1 MALKVDCRVAAEEST
16 PLADV
21 ALAWKSLHKAKEVL
35 QRIENKFDHEDWNY
49 AKAQKARKKLQCE
62 RSPDS
67 NRGQEETVSNEI
79 KTGESC
85 LSCRGNCASVSLA
98 WPETQSCE
106 SHAVRNGSAR
116 MMHQP
121 CSREPTSSTRS
132 PGRME
137 VQGDRAAAA
146 TQSAPET
153 LSVLRSRGSFSD
165 QVNTGKKSPREQME
179 GAHCSPQR
187 LPSSPEDSKQAAPCA
202 VWSHTPVCPSAPPAM
217 CSLSPCNSPIAQK
230 RQGLRR
236 RSPDNKLERL
246 RERIREQK
254 QRHQRLTQEAKQPS
268 ASYARERL
276 HLGPLKRKVRKVAFA
291 PPAPVYRGFSAAK
304 LKAAHSSVDEETGLS
319 EFEEVATTRQ
329 SGDYKT
335 KSPDQRDRR
344 MTSRSQRHKQEQN
357 SSKSS
362 VLEKTL
368 KEKGS
373 KLIGASAWRE
383 GQKLVKKLLGPPP
396 KFTKLGS
403 TSEEQTPKNDC
414 EPGKELIAAPQVEQ
428 SSRENGVPGGGDH
441 VWTSPPHKSCQT
453 TPGNSIEIASD
464 VLTRDAKQI
473 LRDLHLQN
481 QSCEEYRSTKPQK
494 DTTTGKAEDPKPYP
508 ETHPS
513 STEISGITP
522 SDYSTDKTRSS
533 LMKAGIE
540 PRNCSGGKSASLPRS
555 KGSNS
560 PGQKVS
566 EKENVNQSAKTKV
579 NVGKAHA
586 YSPEEV
592 HEFMHR
598 KVEERKK
605 KNREEKKSLKQAR
618 ETRAQRLQELYR
630 KQKEAFAKKSCSGVA
645 QTLNRGTVPATQ
657 GSQHK
662 LAQEQAMKRS
672 LERNSMEWVH
682 KPSCALLR
690 SEEQGSSDLH
700 PKTTQPPKATETFDF
715 PSSLASES
723 GFLSPLNLKDLA
735 VSPSPV
741 RYLPPQSF
749 LLPLKTAKSG
759 LKASASED
767 TSSPPPYRNTQDRVK
782 AIHSLA
788 RELGERIEMATER
801 LRGTSK
807 LQDSNDNG
815 GEEHIS
821 LEPPDWSS
829 SRSKPKTPK
838 SEGNRTMDIQTLLGV
853 SSANGLW
860 ISLDHAQ
867 DSTLYLGSPEGEA
880 HKRKEQIQALL
891 SDTAAV
897 SEELPWSSN
906 SVMHGKAL
914 KDVWKGFTMKK
925 ESDVETCLL
934 REKPIAS
941 IASPSPRFLTRS
953 PERKPANQKNRS
965 IFDALAEAQSQAEI
979 ISASPR
985 RSLKTSLS
993 HGFESHTS
1001 PTRRIGMQKE
1011 FDDHFDRDPRCI
1023 DPEERYRDHLENI
1036 QQTSLRLAHKLKADQ
1051 LQQEGRLAILREKA
1065 KLEAQESQRSL
1076 DELLKHQ
1083 LAGLN
1088 GSQASCTVRA
1098 RLQHAKQ
1105 DQRAYQFE
1113 GDPIRDD
1120 TAEDSSFRA
1129 KAPKQS
1135 ALKTEINCNVMDAIK
1150 ATKRKSTGETNLDSS
1165 TQQQGSLSAKHGDSL
1180 HIPQSLNPLPPSE
1193 NQPNSK
1199 TLAADDSG
1207 DSSEEMDSTS
1217 QWSEI
1222 SQFYG
1227 GSSTFCRFS
1236 LTMAEQYLREEELRA
1251 RHQTALLRLREKA
1264 LQEKTNAELAW
1275 LEHRKCCLDN
1285 LQDSEEVSAVAEKQH
1300 KTLTRLKQEQAE
1312 IQHLRN
1318 IYRAAHQ
1325 ERKLLLKQQ
1334 REILLMQQS
1343 TAQLQ
1348 RELHGLAQGP
1358 QFTNSSADAE
1368 EAIQQKKTRTISS
1381 PAISSMPA
1389 EATAHSQRPLL
1400 SRNGNSCAQLNN
1412 TQSKKYK
1419 SFPTEKEKT
1428 SLQCRQQAEAPQR
1441 WQQWSGAQDPG
1452 EFETMAK
1459 EPWDSSDQSTGPLVM
1474 DKDSENPEI
1483 NDRRHA
1489 LLHSE
1494 HTNSAEMDE
1503 ATLTPVPIEDKPHQF
1518 LDCDH
1523 KEKKFVSN
1531 RALAPK
1537 DNEDIHSHDSNAT
1550 SSSVDELES
1559 DTLTMEKVYR
1569 VQGGSQEAAGDD
1581 EGSCSPYKANDGDRG
1596 SGLISD
1602 GPSAVEAETGKGR
1615 RSEEQRTN
1623 VDSKRDSDITYMG
1636 VKKLP
1641 VSKILPLQDVPVN
1654 EEEAKVSA
1662 PYEKNPAEGN
1672 QLIKHVD
1679 NDPCDPSDEEPA
1691 LKTCSEGLG
1700 STVSSTESHD
1710 SSLRCESVNSYH
1722 SLPEFHKVT
1731 AVRIHVSESS
1741 VSDSELEA
1749 EDTDISLPEEFTIQQ
1764 QPCGGHDADVFPNPL
1779 TKAQI
1784 AVSDG
1789 NELLSSDICEDQVPH
1804 DDCNREAS
1812 SLFHGSGKHL
1822 GDVSVYECGYES
1834 HSVTSSNSEKPTLSA
1849 AGREEPFSFQFDNTA
1864 NGRRKPGLE
1873 ASALL
1878 PCSENCGVNKIPSQ
1892 GKSEQDSDS
1901 SSSSLLYNDDFCTEE
1916 TFEQQGSAASKAEK
1930 DDDLSV
1936 GQSKVAFTWFPPE
1949 SSLKPLDAVPEQFN
1963 NCVSL
1968 PPKKS
1973 MTNDQMPLFPVDSS
1987 LAFRDLSSL
1996 EEAKTNHTE
2005 LLTEGHVSNKPNGIT
2020 SPHLSMPRSSE
2031 EAPTGAEVSSFDT
2044 RTFQRVLAQNQNN
2057 SAREGQ
2063 TFKKPEMVPLGS
2075 IASKKQLPQARC
2087 CPSESEDDMIFIS
2100 DEGLPPID
2108 KDTLSEILSPVDE
2121 VLSYGSVDL
2130 PSSKKKDLSL
2140 YSEDLPTPPEEVG
2153 GLKSG
2158 DISFSTE
2165 DFPSP
2170 PEQMTFSET
2179 RDSHSSLHE
2188 DVSGQMDEF
2197 PSLGDSAMPEELPP
2211 PSPELMD
2218 VFSAQDGT
2226 LSGCCWGKE
2235 IISGGKDD
2243 LLEHVTAGNETTLQP
2258 LGSLCASSPTSSG
2271 QAIQRPEH
2279 LKKQSKPFL
2288 TLSKAQEDNDD
2299 PLLSFEVGD
2308 RVLVKNIQPG
2318 MLMFKGCTS
2327 FDEGYW
2333 AGVALDKPE
2342 GDHDGTYGGVKYF
2355 VCAKYFGIFVRPDQ
2369 ISHLLEDNEKSSD
2382 YSRDEDSFSDDG
2394 SSRGDYKC
2402 ADDNQQGTGYTER
2415 KPEDTYSASGSA
2427 LKENK
2432 SRSHMSMP
2440 SGKEHKG
2447 QFPTDD
2453 QYMSNEF
2460 TCQAYLVCLD
2470 SEKETT
2476 ELTQIKKETIAEDV
2490 LPMRNKDS
2498 NTEEV
2503 NKSKRISCLLK
2514 DQERNKLADDISSKL
2529 TKKLLYDTLSAFS
2542 DTTEHKYKSAF
2553 ERELRNHVKGLKRE
2567 GNHSTSLSERS
2578 AEVLDVLLCDFDTLS
2593 IHGPHTTQTVAE
2605 KIVTKFVDDAVKEY
2619 KKIKRKQ
2626 GAKADTMFRVSS
2638 EIPQGTFPFLIK
2650 ILDAGVFGSS
2660 EDFDQL
2666 NSIQHTKEIKT
2677 QRQTQQRLDHWHSAP
2692 WKKTMEV
2699 PLVVPHN
2706 SSHVMILSA
2715 HAVDKL
2721 WTPQNIC
2728 SNSRRINV
2736 PKDFDCNDISDDNL
2750 EVESKRIYNQVIFD
2764 LTHELLHAEYQVTA
2778 NPNPLPWLK
2787 EKLDSRYYRPICRKT
2802 DISEV
2807 KSFIQGEIIKIMNLE
2822 KNSLEMKRKLLNM
2835 TKYGNCKRDRVD
2847 LILIQELHKEE
2858 SQWTDYAEDELAV
2871 KMRVTEDIFD
2881 SLVLDTIGVLEKISL
2896 KRTSD

>member
-1 MALKVDCRVAAEEST
+1 MPRHASVYTHSSWEEKINQRSNVCQQKATREIQPMSLLKGKFAF
-16 PLADV
+16 LQ
-21 ALAWKSLHKAKEVL
+21 L

-49 AKAQKARKKLQCE
+49 AIAQKA

-79 KTGESC
+79 KTGVSC
-85 LSCRGNCASVSLA
+85 LSCRENCASVSPA
-98 WPETQSCE
+98 WPENQTFE
-106 SHAVRNGSAR
+106 SQAVRNGSAR
-116 MMHQP
+116 MMHLP
-121 CSREPTSSTRS
+121 CSREPTSSTCS
-132 PGRME
+132 PGRMD
-137 VQGDRAAAA
+137 VQGGRAAAG

-153 LSVLRSRGSFSD
+153 LSILGSRGSFSD
-165 QVNTGKKSPREQME
+165 QVNTGKKSPIEQME
-179 GAHCSPQR
+179 GAHRSPR
-187 LPSSPEDSKQAAPCA
+187 HLPSSPEVSKQAAPCA
-202 VWSHTPVCPSAPPAM
+202 VWSHTPLCPSALPAM
-217 CSLSPCNSPIAQK
+217 GPLFPCNSPTAQK
-230 RQGLRR
+230 QQGLRR

-254 QRHQRLTQEAKQPS
+254 QQHQRLIQEAKQPS
-268 ASYARERL
+268 ASYARELL

-291 PPAPVYRGFSAAK
+291 PPAPVYRGFSAVK
-304 LKAAHSSVDEETGLS
+304 LKVAHSSADEETGIS
-319 EFEEVATTRQ
+319 EFEEVATTRH
-329 SGDYKT
+329 SGDYKN

-344 MTSRSQRHKQEQN
+344 MTSRSQRPKQEQS
-357 SSKSS
+357 SSKSP
-362 VLEKTL
+362 VPEKTL
-368 KEKGS
+368 NEKGS

-383 GQKLVKKLLGPPP
+383 GQKLVKKLLGPLP

-403 TSEEQTPKNDC
+403 TSEEWNPKNDS
-414 EPGKELIAAPQVEQ
+414 EPGKDFIATPQIEQ

-441 VWTSPPHKSCQT
+441 MWNSPPHKSCQT
-453 TPGNSIEIASD
+453 TPSSSIEIASNA
-464 VLTRDAKQI
+464 LTRDAKQI

-481 QSCEEYRSTKPQK
+481 QSCEECISTKPQK
-494 DTTTGKAEDPKPYP
+494 DTTAGKAEDSKPYP
-508 ETHPS
+508 ETNPP
-513 STEISGITP
+513 STEISSVTR
-522 SDYSTDKTRSS
+522 SDYSRDKTRSS

-540 PRNCSGGKSASLPRS
+540 PRNCHGRKSASLPRS

-560 PGQKVS
+560 PGQKLS
-566 EKENVNQSAKTKV
+566 EKENVNQSAQKRV
-579 NVGKAHA
+579 NVGKAHT

-605 KNREEKKSLKQAR
+605 KNLEEKKSLKQAR

-645 QTLNRGTVPATQ
+645 QTLNRGIIPATQ
-657 GSQHK
+657 GSQYK
-662 LAQEQAMKRS
+662 LAQEQTMKRS
-672 LERNSMEWVH
+672 LERNFMEWVH
-682 KPSCALLR
+682 KTSCALLR

-700 PKTTQPPKATETFDF
+700 PKTSQPPKAKETFDF

-735 VSPSPV
+735 VSPSPAQ
-741 RYLPPQSF
+741 YLPPQSF
-749 LLPLKTAKSG
+749 FLPLKTAKSG
-759 LKASASED
+759 LNASASED
-767 TSSPPPYRNTQDRVK
+767 TSSLPLYRNTQDRVK

-801 LRGTSK
+801 LRGTSR

-815 GEEHIS
+815 GEEHIP
-821 LEPPDWSS
+821 LEPPNWSS
-829 SRSKPKTPK
+829 PRSKPKTPK
-838 SEGNRTMDIQTLLGV
+838 SEGNRTMNIRTLLGV
-853 SSANGLW
+853 QSPNGVW
-860 ISLDHAQ
+860 ISLDPAQ
-867 DSTLYLGSPEGEA
+867 DSTLYLGSPEGAEA
-880 HKRKEQIQALL
+880 RKRKERIQA
-891 SDTAAV
+891 DTTAV

-914 KDVWKGFTMKK
+914 KDVWEDFTVTK
-925 ESDVETCLL
+925 ESDMETCLL
-934 REKPIAS
+934 RGKPIAS
-941 IASPSPRFLTRS
+941 IASPSPRFLTR
-953 PERKPANQKNRS
+953 
-965 IFDALAEAQSQAEI
+965 
-979 ISASPR
+979 R

-993 HGFESHTS
+993 HGFEPCAS

-1011 FDDHFDRDPRCI
+1011 FDDDFGRDPRCI
-1023 DPEERYRDHLENI
+1023 DLEERYRDHLENI
-1036 QQTSLRLAHKLKADQ
+1036 QQTSLRLAHKLKADR

-1088 GSQASCTVRA
+1088 GSQARCTVRA
-1098 RLQHAKQ
+1098 RLKHAKQ
-1105 DQRAYQFE
+1105 DQREYQFE
-1113 GDPIRDD
+1113 GDPKRGD
-1120 TAEDSSFRA
+1120 TAEDSVRA
-1129 KAPKQS
+1129 QSPKHS
-1135 ALKTEINCNVMDAIK
+1135 ALKTEINCHVMDAIK
-1150 ATKRKSTGETNLDSS
+1150 ATERKSTGEMNLDSS
-1165 TQQQGSLSAKHGDSL
+1165 TQPQGSLSAQHGDSL
-1180 HIPQSLNPLPPSE
+1180 HTRQSLNPLPPSV

-1199 TLAADDSG
+1199 TLTADDSG
-1207 DSSEEMDSTS
+1207 DSSEQMDSTS
-1217 QWSEI
+1217 QWSEV

-1264 LQEKTNAELAW
+1264 LQEKTKAELAW
-1275 LEHRKCCLDN
+1275 LEHRKGCLDN
-1285 LQDSEEVSAVAEKQH
+1285 LRDSEEVSAVAEKQH
-1300 KTLTRLKQEQAE
+1300 KILTRLKQEQAE
-1312 IQHLRN
+1312 IQHLQN

-1358 QFTNSSADAE
+1358 QFTNSSADVE
-1368 EAIQQKKTRTISS
+1368 EAIKQKKTGTISS
-1381 PAISSMPA
+1381 PAISSVPA
-1389 EATAHSQRPLL
+1389 EATAYSQRPVL

-1412 TQSKKYK
+1412 TLSRKYK

-1428 SLQCRQQAEAPQR
+1428 SLQGRQQAEVPQR
-1441 WQQWSGAQDPG
+1441 WKQRSGARDP
-1452 EFETMAK
+1452 EVFETMAK
-1459 EPWDSSDQSTGPLVM
+1459 EPCDSSDRSTDPLVM
-1474 DKDSENPEI
+1474 DKDSENTEI
-1483 NDRRHA
+1483 NDRCHA
-1489 LLHSE
+1489 LLHLE

-1503 ATLTPVPIEDKPHQF
+1503 ATLTPVPIEDKPHEF
-1518 LDCDH
+1518 LDYDH

-1531 RALAPK
+1531 QALAPK
-1537 DNEDIHSHDSNAT
+1537 DNEDINSHDSNAT
-1550 SSSVDELES
+1550 SSSVEELES
-1559 DTLTMEKVYR
+1559 DTLTMEKVHR
-1569 VQGGSQEAAGDD
+1569 VQGGSQETAGED
-1581 EGSCSPYKANDGDRG
+1581 EGSCHPYKANDGDRG

-1602 GPSAVEAETGKGR
+1602 GTSAVEAQTGNGR

-1623 VDSKRDSDITYMG
+1623 VNFKRDSDITYLG
-1636 VKKLP
+1636 VKKLQ

-1662 PYEKNPAEGN
+1662 PYEKNPAEDN

-1679 NDPCDPSDEEPA
+1679 NDPCDPSDEEHA
-1691 LKTCSEGLG
+1691 LKTYSEGLG
-1700 STVSSTESHD
+1700 YTESSTESHD
-1710 SSLRCESVNSYH
+1710 SFLRCESVNSYH

-1731 AVRIHVSESS
+1731 AVRIDVSESS
-1741 VSDSELEA
+1741 VSDAELEA

-1764 QPCGGHDADVFPNPL
+1764 QLCGGDDADAFPNPL

-1789 NELLSSDICEDQVPH
+1789 NELLSSDICDEQVPH

-1812 SLFHGSGKHL
+1812 SLFHGSEKRL
-1822 GDVSVYECGYES
+1822 GDVSEYECAYES

-1849 AGREEPFSFQFDNTA
+1849 SGREEPFSFQFDNTA
-1864 NGRRKPGLE
+1864 NGRSKPYLE

-1878 PCSENCGVNKIPSQ
+1878 PCSETCSVNKIPSQ
-1892 GKSEQDSDS
+1892 GKSEQHSDS

-1916 TFEQQGSAASKAEK
+1916 TFEQQDSETSKAEK
-1930 DDDLSV
+1930 DGESYGLSV
-1936 GQSKVAFTWFPPE
+1936 GQSKVAFMWFPSE
-1949 SSLKPLDAVPEQFN
+1949 SSLKHLDAVSEQFN
-1963 NCVSL
+1963 NCVLL

-1973 MTNDQMPLFPVDSS
+1973 MTNEQMPLFPVDSS
-1987 LAFRDLSSL
+1987 LASRDLSGL
-1996 EEAKTNHTE
+1996 EEAKTNQTE
-2005 LLTEGHVSNKPNGIT
+2005 LLTEGHISNKPNEIA
-2020 SPHLSMPRSSE
+2020 SPHLSMPTSSE
-2031 EAPTGAEVSSFDT
+2031 EAPREAEVSSFDT
-2044 RTFQRVLAQNQNN
+2044 QTFQRVAAQNQNN

-2063 TFKKPEMVPLGS
+2063 TFKKPEVVPLCS
-2075 IASKKQLPQARC
+2075 ITSKKQLPQARR

-2100 DEGLPPID
+2100 DEVPPPID
-2108 KDTLSEILSPVDE
+2108 KDILSEILSPVDE

-2130 PSSKKKDLSL
+2130 PSSNKKDLSL

-2153 GLKSG
+2153 GIKSG

-2170 PEQMTFSET
+2170 PEQMTFSEM
-2179 RDSHSSLHE
+2179 RDSHYSLNE
-2188 DVSGQMDEF
+2188 DVSGQTDEL
-2197 PSLGDSAMPEELPP
+2197 PSLGDSTIPEELPP

-2218 VFSAQDGT
+2218 VFSAQDRT
-2226 LSGCCWGKE
+2226 LSGCCSGKE
-2235 IISGGKDD
+2235 IISGRKED
-2243 LLEHVTAGNETTLQP
+2243 LLEHVTAENETTLQP
-2258 LGSLCASSPTSSG
+2258 LGLVCMSSPTSSE
-2271 QAIQRPEH
+2271 QAIKRPEH

-2288 TLSKAQEDNDD
+2288 TLSKAQEDHDD

-2308 RVLVKNIQPG
+2308 RVLVKHIQPG
-2318 MLMFKGCTS
+2318 TLMFKGCIS

-2355 VCAKYFGIFVRPDQ
+2355 VCTKYFGIFVRPDQ

-2382 YSRDEDSFSDDG
+2382 YSGNEDSFSDDG
-2394 SSRGDYKC
+2394 SSRGDYKR
-2402 ADDNQQGTGYTER
+2402 ADDNQQGTRYTEQ
-2415 KPEDTYSASGSA
+2415 KPEDTYSARGSA

-2432 SRSHMSMP
+2432 SRSHTSMP

-2447 QFPTDD
+2447 QFPTNK
-2453 QYMSNEF
+2453 QYISNEF
-2460 TCQAYLVCLD
+2460 TCQADFVCLE
-2470 SEKETT
+2470 SEKETR
-2476 ELTQIKKETIAEDV
+2476 ELTQRKKETIAEDV
-2490 LPMRNKDS
+2490 LPVRNKDS

-2514 DQERNKLADDISSKL
+2514 DQERNKLADDISSEL

-2553 ERELRNHVKGLKRE
+2553 ERELRNHVKGLKKE

-2593 IHGPHTTQTVAE
+2593 IHGPHTAQTVAE

-2626 GAKADTMFRVSS
+2626 GAKADTMFHLSS
-2638 EIPQGTFPFLIK
+2638 EIPQGTLPFLIK

-2677 QRQTQQRLDHWHSAP
+2677 QRQTQHRLDHWHSAP

-2706 SSHVMILSA
+2706 SSHVKILSA
-2715 HAVDKL
+2715 HAVDEL
-2721 WTPQNIC
+2721 WTPQSIC
-2728 SNSRRINV
+2728 SNSRRIHV
-2736 PKDFDCNDISDDNL
+2736 PKDSECNDISDDDL
-2750 EVESKRIYNQVIFD
+2750 EAESKRIYNQVIFD

-2787 EKLDSRYYRPICRKT
+2787 ENLDSRYYRHICRKT

-2881 SLVLDTIGVLEKISL
+2881 SLVLDTIGVLKKISL

>member
-35 QRIENKFDHEDWNY
+35 QRIENKFDHEDRNY

-62 RSPDS
+62 RNPDS
-67 NRGQEETVSNEI
+67 NRGQEEPVSNEI
-79 KTGESC
+79 KTEESC
-85 LSCRGNCASVSLA
+85 LSCRGNCASVSPA
-98 WPETQSCE
+98 WPENWSFE
-106 SHAVRNGSAR
+106 SQAVRNESAR
-116 MMHQP
+116 MMHLP
-121 CSREPTSSTRS
+121 CSREPTSSTCS
-132 PGRME
+132 PGRMD
-137 VQGDRAAAA
+137 VQGGRAAAG

-153 LSVLRSRGSFSD
+153 LSVLGRRGSFSD
-165 QVNTGKKSPREQME
+165 QVNTGKKSPTGQME
-179 GAHCSPQR
+179 GAPRSPQH
-187 LPSSPEDSKQAAPCA
+187 LPSSPEDSKRAAPCA
-202 VWSHTPVCPSAPPAM
+202 VWSHTPLGPSALPAM
-217 CSLSPCNSPIAQK
+217 RPLFPCNSPSAQK
-230 RQGLRR
+230 QQGLRR
-236 RSPDNKLERL
+236 RSPGNKLERL

-254 QRHQRLTQEAKQPS
+254 QRHQRLSQEAKQPS
-268 ASYARERL
+268 ASYAREL
-276 HLGPLKRKVRKVAFA
+276 LPGGPLKRKVRKVACA
-291 PPAPVYRGFSAAK
+291 PPAPVYRGFSAVK
-304 LKAAHSSVDEETGLS
+304 LKVAHSSADEETGIS
-319 EFEEVATTRQ
+319 ESEEVATTRQ
-329 SGDYKT
+329 SGDYKNT
-335 KSPDQRDRR
+335 SPDQRDRR
-344 MTSRSQRHKQEQN
+344 MTSRSQRSKQEQS
-357 SSKSS
+357 SSKSP
-362 VLEKTL
+362 VPKKTL

-403 TSEEQTPKNDC
+403 TSEEQNPKNDSESC
-414 EPGKELIAAPQVEQ
+414 KDFVATPQMEQ

-441 VWTSPPHKSCQT
+441 MVNSPPHKSCQT
-453 TPGNSIEIASD
+453 TPGSSIEIASNA
-464 VLTRDAKQI
+464 LTRDAKQI
-473 LRDLHLQN
+473 LRDLYLQN
-481 QSCEEYRSTKPQK
+481 QSCEEYRRTKLQK
-494 DTTTGKAEDPKPYP
+494 DTTTGKAEDSKPYP
-508 ETHPS
+508 ETNPP
-513 STEISGITP
+513 STEISSITR
-522 SDYSTDKTRSS
+522 SDYSRDKTRSS

-540 PRNCSGGKSASLPRS
+540 PRNCHGGKSASLPRS

-566 EKENVNQSAKTKV
+566 EKENIKKRV

-605 KNREEKKSLKQAR
+605 KNLEEKKSLKQAR

-630 KQKEAFAKKSCSGVA
+630 KQKEAFAKKSCSGGA
-645 QTLNRGTVPATQ
+645 QALNRGSVPATQ
-657 GSQHK
+657 RSLYK
-662 LAQEQAMKRS
+662 LAQEQTMKRS
-672 LERNSMEWVH
+672 LERNFMEWVH
-682 KPSCALLR
+682 KTSCALLR

-735 VSPSPV
+735 VSPSPAH
-741 RYLPPQSF
+741 YLPPQSF
-749 LLPLKTAKSG
+749 FLPLKTAKSD

-801 LRGTSK
+801 LRGTSR

-815 GEEHIS
+815 GEEHLL
-821 LEPPDWSS
+821 LEPPSWSS
-829 SRSKPKTPK
+829 LRSKPKTPK
-838 SEGNRTMDIQTLLGV
+838 SEGNRTMNIQTLLGV
-853 SSANGLW
+853 QSPNGVW

-867 DSTLYLGSPEGEA
+867 DSTLDLGSPEGAEA
-880 HKRKEQIQALL
+880 QERKERIQ

-897 SEELPWSSN
+897 SEAFPWSSN
-906 SVMHGKAL
+906 SVMHGKAPE
-914 KDVWKGFTMKK
+914 DVWKGFTAKK
-925 ESDVETCLL
+925 ESDMETCLL
-934 REKPIAS
+934 QGKLITSMAS
-941 IASPSPRFLTRS
+941 SSPRFLTRS
-953 PERKPANQKNRS
+953 PERKPANQRNRS
-965 IFDALAEAQSQAEI
+965 IFDALSEAQNQGEI
-979 ISASPR
+979 ISSSPR

-993 HGFESHTS
+993 HGFEPRAS
-1001 PTRRIGMQKE
+1001 PTRRIEMQKE
-1011 FDDHFDRDPRCI
+1011 FEDDFGRDPRCI

-1036 QQTSLRLAHKLKADQ
+1036 QQTSLRLAHKLKADR
-1051 LQQEGRLAILREKA
+1051 LQQEGRLARLREKA

-1083 LAGLN
+1083 LVGLN

-1098 RLQHAKQ
+1098 RLKHAKQ
-1105 DQRAYQFE
+1105 DQREYQFE
-1113 GDPIRDD
+1113 GDPERDD
-1120 TAEDSSFRA
+1120 TAEDSFRA
-1129 KAPKQS
+1129 QSPKQS

-1150 ATKRKSTGETNLDSS
+1150 ATERKSTGEMNLESS

-1180 HIPQSLNPLPPSE
+1180 PIRQSLNPLPPSV

-1199 TLAADDSG
+1199 TLTADDSG
-1207 DSSEEMDSTS
+1207 DSSEQMDSTS
-1217 QWSEI
+1217 QWSEV

-1264 LQEKTNAELAW
+1264 LQEKTKAELAW
-1275 LEHRKCCLDN
+1275 LEHRKGCLEN
-1285 LQDSEEVSAVAEKQH
+1285 LRDSEEVSAVAEKQH
-1300 KTLTRLKQEQAE
+1300 KILTRLKQEQAE

-1348 RELHGLAQGP
+1348 RALRGLAQGP

-1368 EAIQQKKTRTISS
+1368 EAIKQKTGTISS

-1389 EATAHSQRPLL
+1389 EATAYSQRPVL

-1412 TQSKKYK
+1412 TLSRKYK

-1428 SLQCRQQAEAPQR
+1428 SLQGRQQAELPQR
-1441 WQQWSGAQDPG
+1441 WKRWSGAQDP
-1452 EFETMAK
+1452 EVFETMAK
-1459 EPWDSSDQSTGPLVM
+1459 EPSDSSDQSTSLLVM
-1474 DKDSENPEI
+1474 DKDSENTEI
-1483 NDRRHA
+1483 NA

-1503 ATLTPVPIEDKPHQF
+1503 ATLTPVPIEDKAHEF
-1518 LDCDH
+1518 LDSDH

-1537 DNEDIHSHDSNAT
+1537 DNEDINSHDSNAT
-1550 SSSVDELES
+1550 SSSVEELES
-1559 DTLTMEKVYR
+1559 DTLTMEKVHR
-1569 VQGGSQEAAGDD
+1569 VQGESQETAED
-1581 EGSCSPYKANDGDRG
+1581 EGSCHPYKANDGDRG
-1596 SGLISD
+1596 SGLIS
-1602 GPSAVEAETGKGR
+1602 GGTSAVEAQTGKGR
-1615 RSEEQRTN
+1615 QSEEPRTN
-1623 VDSKRDSDITYMG
+1623 VNSKQDSDITYMG
-1636 VKKLP
+1636 VKKLQ
-1641 VSKILPLQDVPVN
+1641 VSEILPLQDVPVN

-1662 PYEKNPAEGN
+1662 PYEKNPAEDN

-1679 NDPCDPSDEEPA
+1679 NDPCDPSDEEHA

-1722 SLPEFHKVT
+1722 SLPEFHKAT
-1731 AVRIHVSESS
+1731 AVRIDVSESS
-1741 VSDSELEA
+1741 VSDSELEPQ
-1749 EDTDISLPEEFTIQQ
+1749 DTDISLPEEFTIQQ
-1764 QPCGGHDADVFPNPL
+1764 QLCGGDGADVFPNPL

-1784 AVSDG
+1784 AVSDR
-1789 NELLSSDICEDQVPH
+1789 NELLSSDICDEQVPH

-1812 SLFHGSGKHL
+1812 SLFHGSEKRL
-1822 GDVSVYECGYES
+1822 GDVSEYEYTYES
-1834 HSVTSSNSEKPTLSA
+1834 HSVTSSNSEKPTISA
-1849 AGREEPFSFQFDNTA
+1849 SGREEPFSFQFDNTA
-1864 NGRRKPGLE
+1864 NGRTKPYLE
-1873 ASALL
+1873 ASAVL
-1878 PCSENCGVNKIPSQ
+1878 PCSENCSVNKIPSQ
-1892 GKSEQDSDS
+1892 GKSEQHSDS
-1901 SSSSLLYNDDFCTEE
+1901 SSSSLLYNDDFCTEK
-1916 TFEQQGSAASKAEK
+1916 TFEQQGSATSKAEK
-1930 DDDLSV
+1930 DGESYDLSV
-1936 GQSKVAFTWFPPE
+1936 GQSKVAFTWFPSE
-1949 SSLKPLDAVPEQFN
+1949 SSLKHLDAVPEQFT
-1963 NCVSL
+1963 NCVLL

-1973 MTNDQMPLFPVDSS
+1973 MTNEQMPLFPVDSS
-1987 LAFRDLSSL
+1987 LASRDSSGL
-1996 EEAKTNHTE
+1996 EETKTNQTE
-2005 LLTEGHVSNKPNGIT
+2005 LLTEGHISNKPNEIA
-2020 SPHLSMPRSSE
+2020 SPHLSVPTSSE
-2031 EAPTGAEVSSFDT
+2031 EAPTEAEVSSFDT
-2044 RTFQRVLAQNQNN
+2044 QTFQRVAAQNQNN

-2063 TFKKPEMVPLGS
+2063 TFKKPEMVPSCS
-2075 IASKKQLPQARC
+2075 ITSKKQLPQARR

-2100 DEGLPPID
+2100 DEVLPPID
-2108 KDTLSEILSPVDE
+2108 KDALSEILSPVDE

-2130 PSSKKKDLSL
+2130 PSSNKKDLSL
-2140 YSEDLPTPPEEVG
+2140 YSEDLPTPPEEIG
-2153 GLKSG
+2153 GIKSG

-2170 PEQMTFSET
+2170 PEQMTFSER
-2179 RDSHSSLHE
+2179 RDSHYSLNE
-2188 DVSGQMDEF
+2188 DVSGQTDKL
-2197 PSLGDSAMPEELPP
+2197 PSLGDNAMPEELPP
-2211 PSPELMD
+2211 PSSELMD

-2226 LSGCCWGKE
+2226 LSGGCWSKE
-2235 IISGGKDD
+2235 IISGGKEN
-2243 LLEHVTAGNETTLQP
+2243 LLEHVTVENETTLQP
-2258 LGSLCASSPTSSG
+2258 LGSLCMSSPTSSG
-2271 QAIQRPEH
+2271 QTIKRMEH

-2288 TLSKAQEDNDD
+2288 TLSKAQEDHDN

-2308 RVLVKNIQPG
+2308 RVLVKHIQPG
-2318 MLMFKGCTS
+2318 TLMFKGCTS
-2327 FDEGYW
+2327 FNEGYW

-2394 SSRGDYKC
+2394 SSRGDYKR
-2402 ADDNQQGTGYTER
+2402 ADDNQQGTGYTEQ
-2415 KPEDTYSASGSA
+2415 KPEDTYSARGSA

-2432 SRSHMSMP
+2432 SRSHASMP

-2447 QFPTDD
+2447 QFPTDE

-2460 TCQAYLVCLD
+2460 ICQADFVCLE

-2476 ELTQIKKETIAEDV
+2476 ELTQIKKETIAEGV

-2498 NTEEV
+2498 NTGEV

-2514 DQERNKLADDISSKL
+2514 DQERKKLADDISSEI

-2553 ERELRNHVKGLKRE
+2553 ERELRNHVKGLKKE

-2578 AEVLDVLLCDFDTLS
+2578 AEVLDVLLCDFDTHS
-2593 IHGPHTTQTVAE
+2593 IHGPHTAQTVAE

-2626 GAKADTMFRVSS
+2626 GAKADMMFHLSS
-2638 EIPQGTFPFLIK
+2638 EIPQGSLPFLIK
-2650 ILDAGVFGSS
+2650 ILDAGVFGSC

-2677 QRQTQQRLDHWHSAP
+2677 QRQTQHRLDHWHSAP

-2706 SSHVMILSA
+2706 SSHVKILSA
-2715 HAVDKL
+2715 HAVDEL

-2736 PKDFDCNDISDDNL
+2736 PKDFECNDISDDDL
-2750 EVESKRIYNQVIFD
+2750 EAESKRIYNQVIVD

-2787 EKLDSRYYRPICRKT
+2787 ENLDSRYYRHICRNT

-2881 SLVLDTIGVLEKISL
+2881 SLILDTIGVLKKISL